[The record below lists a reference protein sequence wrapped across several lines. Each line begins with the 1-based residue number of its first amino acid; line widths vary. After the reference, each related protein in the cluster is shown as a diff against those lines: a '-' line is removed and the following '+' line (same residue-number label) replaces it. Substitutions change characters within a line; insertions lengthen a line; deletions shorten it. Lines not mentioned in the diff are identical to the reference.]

1 MDIQVAGNMVNMQE
15 LKPHDLEQIA
25 GGGYNPNVWWGL
37 AFGTPGMAYVA
48 GYHLGYLTNR

>member
-1 MDIQVAGNMVNMQE
+1 MDIQVAGNMVNMHE

-25 GGGYNPNVWWGL
+25 GGGYNPKVWWGL
-37 AFGTPGMAYVA
+37 AFGGPGMVYIA